1 MQLKQEDEKKM
12 LADLKNEMSSNE
24 DMDLD
29 QKNEQVGATMV
40 RKNFLLKFVFPFLK
54 SKIISTFKIFFFGM
68 KPSKD
73 LI

>member
-40 RKNFLLKFVFPFLK
+40 RKTFLLKFVFPFLE
-54 SKIISTFKIFFFGM
+54 SKIISTFKIFLNLQ
-68 KPSKD
+68 PC
-73 LI
+73 